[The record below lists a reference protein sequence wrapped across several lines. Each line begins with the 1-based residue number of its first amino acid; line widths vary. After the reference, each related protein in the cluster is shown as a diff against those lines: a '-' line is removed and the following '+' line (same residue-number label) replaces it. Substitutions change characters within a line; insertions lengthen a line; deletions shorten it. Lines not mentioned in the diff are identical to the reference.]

1 MSANAAYH
9 DLVDALVAAG
19 LRVAVRDGDI
29 TPPVCYVEVG
39 TTDTAGVPLIGGTI
53 AVFYVHYI
61 PVRGVDN
68 LEALTQAIDAIN
80 GALTPIAWANITGTR
95 TSVTVKN
102 DSWPCHRFDVPLA
115 GVTADAL
122 KGP

>member
-9 DLVDALVAAG
+9 ELVDALEAAG

-29 TPPVCYVEVG
+29 TPPVVYIEIG
-39 TTDTAGVPLIGGTI
+39 TTDTAGVPFVGGTVV
-53 AVFYVHYI
+53 VFYVHYI

-68 LEALTQAIDAIN
+68 LEGLTSAIDAIN
-80 GALTPIAWANITGTR
+80 AALIPIAWANITGTR
-95 TSVTVKN
+95 TNVTVKN
-102 DSWPCHRFDVPLA
+102 DSWPCHRFDVSLA

-122 KGP
+122 KGA